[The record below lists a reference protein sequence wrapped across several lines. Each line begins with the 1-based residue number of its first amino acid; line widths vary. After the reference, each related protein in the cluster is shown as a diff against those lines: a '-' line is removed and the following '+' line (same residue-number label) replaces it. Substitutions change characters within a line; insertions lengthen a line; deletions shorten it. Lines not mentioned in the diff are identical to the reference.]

1 MSGPTGRRTDRRWER
16 RYAGAAAVSDVGA
29 ALLAVAAGLLGD
41 PAGLRADLCAA
52 ALLSAA
58 VVGGLVVAAVA
69 TRAWDRRMLGQ
80 GPDEFGRLFRAVGAT
95 AAIVGVAGLLLD
107 SPATTAWLFG
117 VVPFLG
123 LLAATGRYVLRRRLH
138 ALRRRGGGLLRVL
151 AVGSDEAV
159 ADLISRTQ
167 RAPQHGWRVT
177 GACTSTGT
185 GPAASP
191 ELLGVPVV
199 GDLDA
204 VGPTARTGGYEVVA
218 VAPVSGWG
226 HHRLRRLAWE
236 LGGTGIDL
244 VVQPGLIDVTGPRLH
259 VAPVDGLPLLKLSE
273 PVLGRGAALVKAVM
287 DRTVAATLI
296 LLLAPVLLA
305 VTLSI
310 KATGGPVLAHDV
322 RVGRGG
328 RLIRVLRFR
337 TTTGAGHGPEAV
349 TAIGALLKASAV
361 EELPQLFN
369 VLAGSM
375 SLVGPRPP
383 RPVELAA
390 SGRDAHRTLLV
401 KPGLT
406 GLWQVAGR
414 GGLTWEESVRLDLRY
429 VESWSP
435 ALDAL
440 ILWRGVRGVVRGG
453 RALHR

>member
-1 MSGPTGRRTDRRWER
+1 M
-16 RYAGAAAVSDVGA
+16 SDVLA
-29 ALLAVAAGLLGD
+29 ALLAVSAGLLLD
-41 PAGLRADLCAA
+41 PAGIRADVRAA

-58 VVGGLVVAAVA
+58 VVVGLVVAAVA
-69 TRAWDRRMLGQ
+69 SRAWDRRMLGQ

-95 AAIVGVAGLLLD
+95 AATVGVTGLLLGT
-107 SPATTAWLFG
+107 SATTAWLFG
-117 VVPFLG
+117 VVPLLG
-123 LLAATGRYVLRRRLH
+123 LLAGTGRYVLRRRLH
-138 ALRRRGGGLLRVL
+138 AMRRRGGALLRVL
-151 AVGSDEAV
+151 AVGSDESV
-159 ADLISRTQ
+159 ADLISRTR

-185 GPAASP
+185 GPAERP

-204 VGPTARTGGYEVVA
+204 VGATARTGGYEVVA

-226 HHRLRRLAWE
+226 HHRLRSLAWE

-259 VAPVDGLPLLKLSE
+259 IAPVDGLPLLKLSE
-273 PVLGRGAALVKAVM
+273 PVLSRGASLVKAVM
-287 DRTVAATLI
+287 DRAVAATLL
-296 LLLAPVLLA
+296 LLLAPVFLA

-310 KATGGPVLAHDV
+310 RATGGPVFAHDV

-337 TTTGAGHGPEAV
+337 TTAGAPGHDPDTA
-349 TAIGALLKASAV
+349 TAIGALLQASAV
-361 EELPQLFN
+361 EELPQLLN
-369 VLAGSM
+369 VLTGLM

-414 GGLTWEESVRLDLRY
+414 HGLTWEESVRLDLRY
-429 VESWSP
+429 IESWSP

-440 ILWRGVRGVVRGG
+440 ILWRAIRGVVRGRG
-453 RALHR
+453 ALHR